1 MNTDFVKIAH
11 ETASY
16 SHGGPNCLYARLFL
30 CPSVFNLCFICG
42 FSTSLLSE
50 RELRAVEHI
59 AVRRGVDYRCSVFNL
74 RPSVTV
80 SADTITVS

>member
-1 MNTDFVKIAH
+1 MNTDFVKTAH

-59 AVRRGVDYRCSVFNL
+59 AVRRSVDYRCSVFNL
-74 RPSVTV
+74 RHHLRIPSQ
-80 SADTITVS
+80 SPKPS